1 MTSRLPPLLALALF
15 SLALCPILASRL
27 TSAEAPAPAPAPAA
41 PKLKQFI
48 YVLKLVP
55 RLHDDKAWTDADKA
69 AIGRHVAN
77 FKAATASGQ
86 LMLAGRTLDP
96 GDKTFG
102 IAIFTA
108 ADEAAA
114 NAFMKSDPCVA
125 EGIMTATLHPFHA
138 AFGSKI

>member
-1 MTSRLPPLLALALF
+1 MHFRLLLVLLVS
-15 SLALCPILASRL
+15 SLPAFA
-27 TSAEAPAPAPAPAA
+27 AESNPAPVAAKAPAPAT

-55 RLHDDKAWTDADKA
+55 RLHDDSAWTDADKA
-69 AIGRHVAN
+69 AIAGHVAN

-96 GDKTFG
+96 ADKTFG

-108 ADEAAA
+108 TDEAAA
-114 NAFMKSDPCVA
+114 NAFMNADPCVVA
-125 EGIMTATLHPFHA
+125 KVMTAQLHPFHA
-138 AFGSKI
+138 AFGAKL

>member
-1 MTSRLPPLLALALF
+1 MTSRLPFLLGLVLLSPAVFFA
-15 SLALCPILASRL
+15 ADVK
-27 TSAEAPAPAPAPAA
+27 SAAAAVAAA
-41 PKLKQFI
+41 PKLKQFV

-69 AIGRHVAN
+69 VLGRHVAN

-86 LMLAGRTLDP
+86 LWLAGRTLEP

-114 NAFMKSDPCVA
+114 NAFMKADPCVA
-125 EGIMTATLHPFHA
+125 EGVMTATLHPFQA
-138 AFGSKI
+138 VFGTKI

>member
-1 MTSRLPPLLALALF
+1 MKFARTFLLFVVLLGPALVA
-15 SLALCPILASRL
+15 
-27 TSAEAPAPAPAPAA
+27 AEQKSAPAPAPAA

-69 AIGRHVAN
+69 VLSRHVAN
-77 FKAATASGQ
+77 FKSATASGQ
-86 LMLAGRTLDP
+86 LMLAGRTLEP

-108 ADEAAA
+108 TDEAAA
-114 NAFMKSDPCVA
+114 NAFMKADPCVA
-125 EGIMTATLHPFHA
+125 EGLMTATLHPFYS